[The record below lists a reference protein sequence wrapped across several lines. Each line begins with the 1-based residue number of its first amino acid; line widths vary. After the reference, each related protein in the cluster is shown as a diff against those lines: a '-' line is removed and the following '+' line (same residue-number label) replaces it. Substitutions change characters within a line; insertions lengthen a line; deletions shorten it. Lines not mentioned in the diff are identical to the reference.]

1 MAVSKINFNSR
12 ELVTTPAFCAKPT
25 NDQSNIAEGSLVD
38 IVFDTERFDQ
48 NTNFASNTFTAPVTG
63 RYQLQYNLYALYID
77 NVPNYIE
84 SQITTSNRPYRCTLD
99 PRGFDQD
106 PTYWTFTISALADM
120 DAGDTAKVQLL
131 IHSGGTVQTD
141 IATSSRFSGYLVA

>member
-1 MAVSKINFNSR
+1 MAISKINFNSR
-12 ELVTTPAFCAKPT
+12 ELVTTPAFLVEPAST
-25 NDQSNIAEGSLVD
+25 QTDVAEDALTD
-38 IVFDTERFDQ
+38 IVFGTEIFDQ
-48 NTNFASNTFTAPVTG
+48 NGDFASNTFTAPVTG

-106 PTYWTFTISALADM
+106 PVYWTFTISALADM

>member
-1 MAVSKINFNSR
+1 MAISKINFNSR
-12 ELVTTPAFCAKPT
+12 ELVTTPAFLVEPAST
-25 NDQSNIAEGSLVD
+25 QTDVAEDVLTD
-38 IVFDTERFDQ
+38 IVFGTEIFDQ
-48 NTNFASNTFTAPVTG
+48 NGDFASNTFTAPVTG

-131 IHSGGTVQTD
+131 IHSGGTVQKD

>member
-1 MAVSKINFNSR
+1 MAISKINFNSR
-12 ELVTTPAFCAKPT
+12 ELVTTPAFLVEPAST
-25 NDQSNIAEGSLVD
+25 QTDVAEDALTD
-38 IVFDTERFDQ
+38 IVFGTEIFDQ
-48 NTNFASNTFTAPVTG
+48 NGDFASNTFTAPVTG